1 MGNLIYIVASL
12 AKTSTTRTFFLNF
25 KQRKKNSAIMKTIH
39 KKVKT
44 IKPSTIKKIPVG
56 SGSLSR
62 SKIIIIPAGTF
73 ITNSL
78 QESGFNNNN
87 NNITIRE
94 VRNSHFTNSD
104 SGSESDSN
112 NSVELNKSNY
122 SRISPKTRSL
132 LAVSNL
138 TKEEKLQRRKMKN
151 RLAAQHC
158 RDKRR
163 IKMEQMEME
172 IQILKEK
179 NRNLESISEEL
190 KIENDILT
198 SKNEILRSFGLKT
211 TTEIIQE
218 NTEPLLFQPQQ
229 EVSIMKNECPLS
241 PQNNENFDYDG
252 DDFLNGLNGI
262 QQNIDFLEQITD
274 EDITFQSD
282 FSNIFDAKWP
292 WEKDLEELFIPDL

>member
-1 MGNLIYIVASL
+1 MGQPEH
-12 AKTSTTRTFFLNF
+12 FLNF
-25 KQRKKNSAIMKTIH
+25 KQSKKNSVKMKSIY

-73 ITNSL
+73 ITNSF
-78 QESGFNNNN
+78 QESGLNNNN
-87 NNITIRE
+87 NNVTIRE

-112 NSVELNKSNY
+112 NSVELNKSKY

-179 NRNLESISEEL
+179 NRNLESINEEL
-190 KIENDILT
+190 KNENDILT

-229 EVSIMKNECPLS
+229 EVSIMKNEWPLS
-241 PQNNENFDYDG
+241 PQNNENSNYDD
-252 DDFLNGLNGI
+252 DDFWNDQNGI
-262 QQNIDFLEQITD
+262 QRNINFLEQITD
-274 EDITFQSD
+274 EDISFQSD

-292 WEKDLEELFIPDL
+292 WEKDLEELFTPDL

>member
-1 MGNLIYIVASL
+1 MG
-12 AKTSTTRTFFLNF
+12 TLN
-25 KQRKKNSAIMKTIH
+25 KGEKNSAIMKTIH

-44 IKPSTIKKIPVG
+44 TKPSSIKKIPVG

-78 QESGFNNNN
+78 QESGLNNNN
-87 NNITIRE
+87 VTIRE

-112 NSVELNKSNY
+112 NSVEMNKSNY

-163 IKMEQMEME
+163 IKMEQM
-172 IQILKEK
+172 
-179 NRNLESISEEL
+179 
-190 KIENDILT
+190 
-198 SKNEILRSFGLKT
+198 
-211 TTEIIQE
+211 
-218 NTEPLLFQPQQ
+218 
-229 EVSIMKNECPLS
+229 
-241 PQNNENFDYDG
+241 
-252 DDFLNGLNGI
+252 
-262 QQNIDFLEQITD
+262 
-274 EDITFQSD
+274 
-282 FSNIFDAKWP
+282 
-292 WEKDLEELFIPDL
+292 

>member
-1 MGNLIYIVASL
+1 MGKSHLYC
-12 AKTSTTRTFFLNF
+12 STTCKNKYNQNIFL
-25 KQRKKNSAIMKTIH
+25 KLLTKEKKNSAIMKTIH

-73 ITNSL
+73 TTNSL
-78 QESGFNNNN
+78 QESRLNNNN
-87 NNITIRE
+87 VTIRE

-163 IKMEQMEME
+163 IKMEQMEIE
-172 IQILKEK
+172 IQMLKEK
-179 NRNLESISEEL
+179 NRNLESINEEL
-190 KIENDILT
+190 KNENDILT

-229 EVSIMKNECPLS
+229 EVSIMKNEWPLS
-241 PQNNENFDYDG
+241 PLNNENFDYDD
-252 DDFLNGLNGI
+252 DDFWNDQNGI
-262 QQNIDFLEQITD
+262 QQNIDFLEQLTD
-274 EDITFQSD
+274 EDITFQSNV
-282 FSNIFDAKWP
+282 SNIFDAKWP
-292 WEKDLEELFIPDL
+292 WEEDLEELFIPDL

>member
-1 MGNLIYIVASL
+1 MKSIY
-12 AKTSTTRTFFLNF
+12 
-25 KQRKKNSAIMKTIH
+25 

-78 QESGFNNNN
+78 QDSGLNSNNNV
-87 NNITIRE
+87 TIRE

-172 IQILKEK
+172 IQMLKEK
-179 NRNLESISEEL
+179 NRNLESINEEL
-190 KIENDILT
+190 KNENDILT

-229 EVSIMKNECPLS
+229 ASIMKNEWPLS
-241 PQNNENFDYDG
+241 PQNNENFNYDD
-252 DDFLNGLNGI
+252 DDFWNDQNGI

-282 FSNIFDAKWP
+282 VSNIFDAKWP

>member
-78 QESGFNNNN
+78 QESSLNNDNN
-87 NNITIRE
+87 VTIRE

-122 SRISPKTRSL
+122 SRISPKTQYHRSL
-132 LAVSNL
+132 LAVGNL
-138 TKEEKLQRRKMKN
+138 TKE
-151 RLAAQHC
+151 
-158 RDKRR
+158 
-163 IKMEQMEME
+163 
-172 IQILKEK
+172 
-179 NRNLESISEEL
+179 
-190 KIENDILT
+190 ENDILT

-229 EVSIMKNECPLS
+229 EASIMKKEWPLS
-241 PQNNENFDYDG
+241 PQNNENFNYDD
-252 DDFLNGLNGI
+252 DDFLNDQNGI

-274 EDITFQSD
+274 
-282 FSNIFDAKWP
+282 
-292 WEKDLEELFIPDL
+292 